1 MTQQQAQNRNYT
13 IYRLRGQLNLFKNI
27 PTDIIGFNEDK
38 RNALKVL
45 IYKLET
51 GLRATAFSNR
61 KYTYYCGSHLPHN
74 PKGFVK
80 TTRNSSALCSVCG
93 VSLRSSHLFY
103 IKKDLHASTD
113 ES

>member
-1 MTQQQAQNRNYT
+1 MTQQQAQNRNYA

-27 PTDIIGFNEDK
+27 PTDIIGFNENN
-38 RNALKVL
+38 RNALKAL

-51 GLRATAFSNR
+51 GIHATAFSNR
-61 KYTYYCGSHLPHN
+61 KYTYYCDNHIPNN
-74 PKGFVK
+74 PNGFVK
-80 TTRNSSALCSVCG
+80 TTRNRSALCSVCG

-113 ES
+113 KS

>member
-13 IYRLRGQLNLFKNI
+13 IYRLRGQLSLFKNI
-27 PTDIIGFNEDK
+27 PTDIIGFNENN
-38 RNALKVL
+38 RNALKAL

-51 GLRATAFSNR
+51 GIRATAFSNR
-61 KYTYYCGSHLPHN
+61 KYTYYCGNHIPNN
-74 PKGFVK
+74 PNGFVK
-80 TTRNSSALCSVCG
+80 TTRNRSALCSACG

-103 IKKDLHASTD
+103 IKKDLHASTN

>member
-27 PTDIIGFNEDK
+27 PTDIIGFNENN
-38 RNALKVL
+38 RNALKAL
-45 IYKLET
+45 IYKLEV
-51 GLRATAFSNR
+51 GISATAVSNR
-61 KYTYYCGSHLPHN
+61 KYTYYCGNHLPNN
-74 PKGFVK
+74 PKGFIK
-80 TTRNSSALCSVCG
+80 STRNSNAQCSVCR
-93 VSLRSSHLFY
+93 VYLRYSPLFY